1 MRILIIEDENRIA
14 SRIERMTRSFFAEKL
29 ERLDRF
35 ESVADGLSFLADHEI
50 DVLLLDLNLNGE
62 NGFLL
67 LESLLSRSFHTIV
80 ISAYTEKAITA
91 FEYGVLDFVAK
102 PFDENRLIQAFL
114 RITSV
119 GHAAGKGL
127 RYLAVKKAGAI
138 SMIEVKDLIY
148 IKGAGIYTELHLG
161 NGKLELHDKSLEKLE
176 QLLPES
182 FERVHKSY
190 IVAIDQCEKI
200 IVSSGS
206 KYELVLKNGEYIPI
220 GRTRYAELKG
230 KLFDQL

>member
-1 MRILIIEDENRIA
+1 MRILIIEDETRIA
-14 SRIERMTRSFFAEKL
+14 GRIERMTRSFFAQKL
-29 ERLDRF
+29 TRLDRF
-35 ESVADGLSFLADHEI
+35 ESVAEGLSFLADHEI

-62 NGFLL
+62 DGFLL
-67 LESLLSRSFHTIV
+67 LQSLLSRSFHTIV

-114 RITSV
+114 RISSPEHQT
-119 GHAAGKGL
+119 GKGL
-127 RYLAVKKAGAI
+127 RFLAVKKGGLI
-138 SMIEVKDLIY
+138 SMVEVQDLIY
-148 IKGAGIYTELHLG
+148 IKGAGIYAELHLR

-176 QLLPES
+176 QLLPGT

-200 IVSSGS
+200 RINSGS
-206 KYELVLKNGEYIPI
+206 KYELLLKNGELIPI
-220 GRTRYAELKG
+220 GRTRYAQLKG
-230 KLFDQL
+230 KLFE

>member
-1 MRILIIEDENRIA
+1 MRILIIEDETRIA
-14 SRIERMTRSFFAEKL
+14 GRIERMTRSFFAQKL
-29 ERLDRF
+29 TRLDRF
-35 ESVADGLSFLADHEI
+35 ESVAEGLSFLADHEI

-62 NGFLL
+62 DGFLL
-67 LESLLSRSFHTIV
+67 LKSLLCRSFHTIV

-114 RITSV
+114 RISSPE
-119 GHAAGKGL
+119 HQIGKGL
-127 RYLAVKKAGAI
+127 RFLAVKKGGLI
-138 SMIEVKDLIY
+138 SMVEVQDLIY
-148 IKGAGIYTELHLG
+148 IKGAGIYAELHLR

-176 QLLPES
+176 QLLPGT

-200 IVSSGS
+200 RVNSGS
-206 KYELVLKNGEYIPI
+206 KYELLLKNGELIPI
-220 GRTRYAELKG
+220 GRTRYAQLKAR
-230 KLFDQL
+230 LFE